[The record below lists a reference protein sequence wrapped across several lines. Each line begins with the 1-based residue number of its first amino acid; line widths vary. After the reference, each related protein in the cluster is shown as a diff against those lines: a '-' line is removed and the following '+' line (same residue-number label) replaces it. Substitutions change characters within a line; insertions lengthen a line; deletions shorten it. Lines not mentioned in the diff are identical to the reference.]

1 MNKFG
6 LISGVFLFLIAGA
19 LSAQC
24 TIQEV
29 SFADIR
35 MQGELY
41 ERVCKN
47 LARLHENKYQPQ
59 NVFLTEEQS
68 GNWPG
73 DTEGRTILALV
84 LDAQASHK
92 EPLYLKQIIDL
103 IPLHLNDKG
112 YMGLVYEGKMNEQQI
127 SGNGWMLRGLCEYYA
142 WKKDESVLPVIK
154 SIAENLFVQGKGFYR
169 NYPIDPDS
177 RKKNVGAESGAIQ
190 TTVNGWML
198 SSDIGCVFIG
208 MEGAIHA
215 YQYLRTPALKAVI
228 EEMIARFLE
237 IDLIKIKAQ
246 THASLTACRGLL
258 RYDDIT
264 GEDKYLEDVEKRWQI
279 YKRNGMTNNHENYN
293 WFDRFDTWTEP
304 CAIVDSYLLAV
315 QLWQRTGKPEYRDD
329 AELIYYNGICHT
341 QRFNGGF
348 GCDTCPNEEN
358 PYLKVHAPEAHW
370 CCTMRGGEGLSRV
383 VKYAYQLKGDTL
395 FIPFFHQ
402 SELLWSN
409 SKKESF
415 SLQQLTEYPFGE
427 TVTFRVKE
435 NSAKIKSLKFPA
447 LPWASDYEV
456 SLNGTACDLRIDN
469 GFFTLCADLR
479 PDDTIELN
487 FKQKLVAVP
496 VLHVQHADSPRN
508 RFYYGPLMLG
518 AKTDKPVSLSGTEQL
533 KPIGDLQFE
542 VAGRNVVLS
551 PIYHLL
557 NIDVWRPDYK
567 NQILF

>member
-24 TIQEV
+24 TMQEV
-29 SFADIR
+29 PFADIR

-47 LARLHENKYQPQ
+47 LARLHEDKYQPQ

-73 DTEGRTILALV
+73 DTEGRTVLALV

-103 IPLHLNDKG
+103 IPSHLNEKG

-142 WKKDESVLPVIK
+142 WKKDESILPVIK
-154 SIAENLFVQGKGFYR
+154 SIAENLFVQGKGFYS

-215 YQYLRTPALKAVI
+215 YQYLRTPALKEVI
-228 EEMIARFLE
+228 DEMIARFLE

-264 GEDKYLEDVEKRWQI
+264 GEDTYLGEVEKRWQI

-348 GCDTCPNEEN
+348 GCDTCPNEES

-383 VKYAYQLKGDTL
+383 VKYAYQYKGDTL
-395 FIPFFHQ
+395 YVPFFHP
-402 SELLWSN
+402 SELSWSK
-409 SKKESF
+409 SKTESF
-415 SLQQLTEYPFGE
+415 SLQQQTEYPFGD

-456 SLNGTACDLRIDN
+456 SLNGTACDLRIKN
-469 GFFTLCADLR
+469 GFITLCADFR
-479 PDDTIELN
+479 PDDTIELS

-496 VLHVQHADSPRN
+496 MLHVQHADFPRQ

-518 AKTDKPVSLSGTEQL
+518 AKTDEPVSLSGTEQL
-533 KPIGDLQFE
+533 KPIGDLQFK
-542 VAGRNVVLS
+542 VSGRNVVLS

-557 NIDVWRPDYK
+557 NPAVWKSDYK